1 MRIID
6 GKIRLGEVI
15 TIEMD
20 NGKVIKRKVSS
31 NGTYPSRSTFFVNI
45 DGKRV
50 KVNSIERAEADLNE
64 TEQKMIHEL
73 QRVFDALTNRD
84 ANESKDYYTTY
95 FTNSKIFAEITMNRD
110 IIIENGRVKAV
121 VG

>member
-6 GKIRLGEVI
+6 GKIRYGEVI

-20 NGKVIKRKVSS
+20 DGKVIKRKISGSKVC
-31 NGTYPSRSTFFVNI
+31 PSRSTFFVNI

-50 KVNSIERAEADLNE
+50 KVNSMERAEADLNE
-64 TEQKMIHEL
+64 TEQRMMHEL
-73 QRVFDALTNRD
+73 QRTLDIMSDTDRD
-84 ANESKDYYTTY
+84 AYIAY
-95 FTNSKIFAEITMNRD
+95 FTNSKLFAERTMNRD
-110 IIIENGRVKAV
+110 IIIKDGKVKAV

>member
-6 GKIRLGEVI
+6 GKIRHGESI

-20 NGKVIKRKVSS
+20 DGKVITRKIGASK
-31 NGTYPSRSTFFVNI
+31 TCPSRSTFFVNI

-50 KVNSIERAEADLNE
+50 KVNDIERAEAELNE
-64 TEQKMIHEL
+64 TERRMIKLL
-73 QRVFDALTNRD
+73 QDTFDTLNKSDNRD
-84 ANESKDYYTTY
+84 RKEYAEFFS
-95 FTNSKIFAEITMNRD
+95 NSKLFAEFTMQRD
-110 IIIENGRVKAV
+110 IIIRDGRVIAV